1 MSETGET
8 GIYSVSF
15 TRWWPVAFPKCRL
28 PDDEP
33 DARAG
38 LSSERCLPLDSSVA
52 SDTPGAR
59 RPFDLQSQRTG
70 VTAGRGQV
78 CDVLYPGGGKGQ
90 C

>member
-1 MSETGET
+1 MS
-8 GIYSVSF
+8 
-15 TRWWPVAFPKCRL
+15 FPKCRL

-33 DARAG
+33 DAGAG

-70 VTAGRGQV
+70 VTEEEDRSVMPCTQGEERDSVSGPNT
-78 CDVLYPGGGKGQ
+78 LLFTLHLSLTHTM
-90 C
+90 